1 MANITDIFTK
11 GKTVSPDVTSSSPEK
26 ELTKEQPS
34 LFDSL
39 LKESLGQEDNSQVK
53 KEISKTTLTNSDNK
67 ITQNQIKTEN
77 TNIENSEIKSNS
89 TGSLLDRLILEA
101 KGEIKA
107 EDKLLNKTEI
117 NSSDEISVIKKDTGL
132 NSKIQTSDLII
143 EKEQNIQ
150 NKIDLEINIDEV
162 KDLED
167 NVLEESVQIKNDSK
181 NSIEKIVQNSEEN
194 LKQDEISD
202 NILKEETNSIS
213 IDTIKTN
220 KIDDNIVEK
229 EGKEVDANL
238 PKIVNKIINNEIL
251 DSNKITLDDK
261 NSKEIKN
268 LEAITNIKSSNS
280 EDLTN
285 SNLLLTNSEEK
296 TLNDLTTLSKE
307 PEKEILANPI
317 ILTENLETN
326 QNLINPVVEELNNFD
341 TPISNEVSIDEVL
354 SKETTLNN
362 KIENKKSL
370 MDLLIEKNMA
380 KIDSSNIEESLVNLP
395 TEESV
400 SKEFVSNM
408 YLSGQKSLVNNQFLF
423 NKHEALSILK
433 ESTSLKDVEKSAN
446 ILDLG
451 LEDLTVEQN
460 VELDSLTDVKKQDF
474 MNLDKKNILDNL
486 LNEKNIRSDDIKN
499 LITKSVEASAAL
511 LDNSLNIAEDTL
523 VNVNSPLSYNIQTK
537 IIGAKQQ
544 MAAMMSDIARQM
556 YENYR
561 PPVTVFKINLNPVDL
576 GSISIMMKNDKT
588 NNSMSISMSVSNS
601 STLDALVDNQ
611 NVLRNSLNKTFD
623 ENTRFNLDFNSSNQ
637 NNSQSSNSQSG
648 QSNQDRRF
656 EKEQIDTQSVLQMQE
671 ENRDREENLDYM

>member
-53 KEISKTTLTNSDNK
+53 TEVSKTTLTNSDNK

-77 TNIENSEIKSNS
+77 TDIENSEIKSNS

-143 EKEQNIQ
+143 EKEQNIE
-150 NKIDLEINIDEV
+150 NKTDLEINIDEV

-202 NILKEETNSIS
+202 NILKEKTNSIS

-229 EGKEVDANL
+229 EVDDNL

-251 DSNKITLDDK
+251 DSSKIILDDK
-261 NSKEIKN
+261 SSKEIKN
-268 LEAITNIKSSNS
+268 LEVITNIKSSNS
-280 EDLTN
+280 EDLIN
-285 SNLLLTNSEEK
+285 SNLLLTNNEEK

-317 ILTENLETN
+317 ILTENLEAN

-354 SKETTLNN
+354 SKETILNN

>member
-53 KEISKTTLTNSDNK
+53 TEVSKTTLTNSDNK

-77 TNIENSEIKSNS
+77 TDIENSEIKSNS

-143 EKEQNIQ
+143 EKEQNIE
-150 NKIDLEINIDEV
+150 NKTDLEINIDEV

-202 NILKEETNSIS
+202 NILKEKTNSIS

-229 EGKEVDANL
+229 EVDDNL

-251 DSNKITLDDK
+251 DSSKIILDDK
-261 NSKEIKN
+261 SSKEIKN
-268 LEAITNIKSSNS
+268 LEVITNIKSSNS
-280 EDLTN
+280 EDLIN

-317 ILTENLETN
+317 ILTENLEAN

-354 SKETTLNN
+354 SKETILNN

-460 VELDSLTDVKKQDF
+460 VELDSLTDLKKQDF

>member
-53 KEISKTTLTNSDNK
+53 TEVSKTTLTNSDNK

-77 TNIENSEIKSNS
+77 TDIENSEIKSNS

-143 EKEQNIQ
+143 EKEQNIE
-150 NKIDLEINIDEV
+150 NKTDLEINIDEV

-202 NILKEETNSIS
+202 NILKEKTNSIS

-220 KIDDNIVEK
+220 KIDDNIVK
-229 EGKEVDANL
+229 KEVDDNL

-251 DSNKITLDDK
+251 DSSKIILDDK
-261 NSKEIKN
+261 SSKEIKN
-268 LEAITNIKSSNS
+268 LEVITNIKSSNS
-280 EDLTN
+280 EDLIN

-317 ILTENLETN
+317 ILTENLEAN

-354 SKETTLNN
+354 SKETILNN

>member
-1 MANITDIFTK
+1 M
-11 GKTVSPDVTSSSPEK
+11 
-26 ELTKEQPS
+26 
-34 LFDSL
+34 
-39 LKESLGQEDNSQVK
+39 
-53 KEISKTTLTNSDNK
+53 
-67 ITQNQIKTEN
+67 
-77 TNIENSEIKSNS
+77 
-89 TGSLLDRLILEA
+89 
-101 KGEIKA
+101 
-107 EDKLLNKTEI
+107 
-117 NSSDEISVIKKDTGL
+117 
-132 NSKIQTSDLII
+132 
-143 EKEQNIQ
+143 
-150 NKIDLEINIDEV
+150 
-162 KDLED
+162 
-167 NVLEESVQIKNDSK
+167 
-181 NSIEKIVQNSEEN
+181 
-194 LKQDEISD
+194 
-202 NILKEETNSIS
+202 
-213 IDTIKTN
+213 
-220 KIDDNIVEK
+220 
-229 EGKEVDANL
+229 
-238 PKIVNKIINNEIL
+238 
-251 DSNKITLDDK
+251 DDK
-261 NSKEIKN
+261 SSKEIKN
-268 LEAITNIKSSNS
+268 LEVITNIKSSNS
-280 EDLTN
+280 EDLIN

-296 TLNDLTTLSKE
+296 TLNDLTLSKE

-317 ILTENLETN
+317 ILTENLEAN

-354 SKETTLNN
+354 SKETILNN

>member
-34 LFDSL
+34 LFDFL

-53 KEISKTTLTNSDNK
+53 TEVSKTTLTNSDNK

-77 TNIENSEIKSNS
+77 TDIENSEIKSNS

-143 EKEQNIQ
+143 EKEQNIE
-150 NKIDLEINIDEV
+150 NKTDLEINIDEV

-202 NILKEETNSIS
+202 NILKEKTNSIS

-229 EGKEVDANL
+229 EVDDNL

-251 DSNKITLDDK
+251 DSSKIILDDK
-261 NSKEIKN
+261 SSKEIKN
-268 LEAITNIKSSNS
+268 LEVITNIKSSNS
-280 EDLTN
+280 EDLIN

-296 TLNDLTTLSKE
+296 TLNDLTLSKE

-317 ILTENLETN
+317 ILTENLEAN

-354 SKETTLNN
+354 SKETILNN

>member
-1 MANITDIFTK
+1 M
-11 GKTVSPDVTSSSPEK
+11 
-26 ELTKEQPS
+26 
-34 LFDSL
+34 
-39 LKESLGQEDNSQVK
+39 
-53 KEISKTTLTNSDNK
+53 
-67 ITQNQIKTEN
+67 
-77 TNIENSEIKSNS
+77 
-89 TGSLLDRLILEA
+89 
-101 KGEIKA
+101 
-107 EDKLLNKTEI
+107 DK
-117 NSSDEISVIKKDTGL
+117 
-132 NSKIQTSDLII
+132 
-143 EKEQNIQ
+143 
-150 NKIDLEINIDEV
+150 
-162 KDLED
+162 
-167 NVLEESVQIKNDSK
+167 
-181 NSIEKIVQNSEEN
+181 
-194 LKQDEISD
+194 
-202 NILKEETNSIS
+202 
-213 IDTIKTN
+213 
-220 KIDDNIVEK
+220 
-229 EGKEVDANL
+229 
-238 PKIVNKIINNEIL
+238 
-251 DSNKITLDDK
+251 
-261 NSKEIKN
+261 
-268 LEAITNIKSSNS
+268 
-280 EDLTN
+280 
-285 SNLLLTNSEEK
+285 
-296 TLNDLTTLSKE
+296 
-307 PEKEILANPI
+307 
-317 ILTENLETN
+317 
-326 QNLINPVVEELNNFD
+326 
-341 TPISNEVSIDEVL
+341 
-354 SKETTLNN
+354 
-362 KIENKKSL
+362 
-370 MDLLIEKNMA
+370 
-380 KIDSSNIEESLVNLP
+380 
-395 TEESV
+395 
-400 SKEFVSNM
+400 
-408 YLSGQKSLVNNQFLF
+408 KSLVNNQFLF

>member
-53 KEISKTTLTNSDNK
+53 TEVSKTTLTNSDNK

-77 TNIENSEIKSNS
+77 TDIENSEIKSNS

-143 EKEQNIQ
+143 EKEQNIE
-150 NKIDLEINIDEV
+150 NKTDFEINIDEV

-202 NILKEETNSIS
+202 NILKEKTNSIS

-229 EGKEVDANL
+229 EVDDNL

-251 DSNKITLDDK
+251 DSSKIILDDK
-261 NSKEIKN
+261 SSKEIKN
-268 LEAITNIKSSNS
+268 LEVITNIKSSNS
-280 EDLTN
+280 EDLIN

-296 TLNDLTTLSKE
+296 TLNDLTLSKE
-307 PEKEILANPI
+307 PKKEILANPI
-317 ILTENLETN
+317 ILTENLEAN

-354 SKETTLNN
+354 SKETILNN

>member
-53 KEISKTTLTNSDNK
+53 TEVSKTTLTNSDNK

-77 TNIENSEIKSNS
+77 TDIENSEIKSNS

-143 EKEQNIQ
+143 EKEQNIE
-150 NKIDLEINIDEV
+150 NKTDLEINIDEV

-202 NILKEETNSIS
+202 NILKEKTNSIS

-229 EGKEVDANL
+229 EVDDNL

-251 DSNKITLDDK
+251 DSSKIILDDK
-261 NSKEIKN
+261 SSKEIKN
-268 LEAITNIKSSNS
+268 LEVITNIKSSNS
-280 EDLTN
+280 EDLIN

-296 TLNDLTTLSKE
+296 TLNDLTLSKE
-307 PEKEILANPI
+307 PKKEILANPI
-317 ILTENLETN
+317 ILTENLEAN

-354 SKETTLNN
+354 SKETILNN

>member
-53 KEISKTTLTNSDNK
+53 TEVSKTTLTNSDNK

-77 TNIENSEIKSNS
+77 TDIENSEIKSNS

-143 EKEQNIQ
+143 EKEQNIE
-150 NKIDLEINIDEV
+150 NKTDLEINIDEV

-167 NVLEESVQIKNDSK
+167 NVLEESFQIKNDSK

-202 NILKEETNSIS
+202 NILKEKTNSIS

-229 EGKEVDANL
+229 EVDDNL

-251 DSNKITLDDK
+251 DSSKIILDDK
-261 NSKEIKN
+261 SSKEIKN
-268 LEAITNIKSSNS
+268 LEVITNIKSSNS
-280 EDLTN
+280 EDLIN

-317 ILTENLETN
+317 ILTENLEAN

-354 SKETTLNN
+354 SKETILNN

>member
-53 KEISKTTLTNSDNK
+53 TEVSKTTLTNSDNK

-77 TNIENSEIKSNS
+77 TDIENSEIKSNS

-143 EKEQNIQ
+143 EKEQNIE
-150 NKIDLEINIDEV
+150 NKTDLEINIDEV

-202 NILKEETNSIS
+202 NILKEKTNSIS

-229 EGKEVDANL
+229 EVDDNL

-251 DSNKITLDDK
+251 DSSKIILDDK
-261 NSKEIKN
+261 SSKEIKN
-268 LEAITNIKSSNS
+268 LEVITNIKSSNS
-280 EDLTN
+280 EDLIN

-317 ILTENLETN
+317 ILTENLEAN

-354 SKETTLNN
+354 SKETILNN

>member
-53 KEISKTTLTNSDNK
+53 TEVSKTTLTNSDNK

-77 TNIENSEIKSNS
+77 TDIENSEIKSNS

-143 EKEQNIQ
+143 EKEQNIE
-150 NKIDLEINIDEV
+150 NKTDLEINIDEV

-202 NILKEETNSIS
+202 NILKEKTNSIS

-229 EGKEVDANL
+229 EVDDNL

-251 DSNKITLDDK
+251 DSSKIILDDK
-261 NSKEIKN
+261 SSKEIKN
-268 LEAITNIKSSNS
+268 LEVITNIKSSNS
-280 EDLTN
+280 EDLIN

-296 TLNDLTTLSKE
+296 TLNDLTLSKE

-317 ILTENLETN
+317 ILTENLEAN

-354 SKETTLNN
+354 SKETILNN

-623 ENTRFNLDFNSSNQ
+623 ENTRFNLDFNSFNQ

>member
-53 KEISKTTLTNSDNK
+53 TEVSKTTLTNSDNK

-77 TNIENSEIKSNS
+77 TDIENSEIKSNS

-143 EKEQNIQ
+143 EKEQNIE
-150 NKIDLEINIDEV
+150 NKTDLEINIDEV

-202 NILKEETNSIS
+202 NILKEKTNSIS

-229 EGKEVDANL
+229 EVDDNL

-251 DSNKITLDDK
+251 DSSKIILDDK
-261 NSKEIKN
+261 SSKEIKN
-268 LEAITNIKSSNS
+268 LEVITNIKSSNS
-280 EDLTN
+280 EDLIN

-296 TLNDLTTLSKE
+296 TLNDLTLSKE

-317 ILTENLETN
+317 ILTENLEAN

-354 SKETTLNN
+354 SKETILNN